1 MIDETC
7 ALAAVVAEA
16 PTKLE
21 GAWRVK
27 EQSLNAMRDPPDPS
41 QKRDGMPGS
50 RSGAAT
56 PASLGLGE
64 YQGEGYFDLHEK
76 GAATPGSVCSEA
88 LSMETPVTSYATA
101 IAFTALQYLPI
112 PLLVL
117 SSYKTVVLANEAM
130 GRLLGLDLTTLVDD
144 GDKGPTTVL
153 SATDLL
159 RGKSMGQLGI
169 DVLQGGS
176 PIWVTWEVIAEGL
189 LFPWTH

>member
-1 MIDETC
+1 
-7 ALAAVVAEA
+7 
-16 PTKLE
+16 
-21 GAWRVK
+21 
-27 EQSLNAMRDPPDPS
+27 
-41 QKRDGMPGS
+41 
-50 RSGAAT
+50 
-56 PASLGLGE
+56 
-64 YQGEGYFDLHEK
+64 
-76 GAATPGSVCSEA
+76 
-88 LSMETPVTSYATA
+88 METPVTSYATA

-144 GDKGPTTVL
+144 GDKGPMTVL

-176 PIWVTWEVIAEGL
+176 PIWVTWEVIAKGL